1 MLLLFLFLGCGFTWV
16 LNCFWYMPIWPF
28 GFCLKLLYI
37 CRHRCHWN
45 QNFGFFFL
53 DGIENKWIKD
63 FSLFCFSFKNQDCVY
78 GLLIKI
84 QILIFFSD
92 KKLNGYSLLCV
103 LLDGHIGIRKRWNK
117 RIFTIVSMWNFPI
130 QHGLCWFK
138 EI

>member
-1 MLLLFLFLGCGFTWV
+1 MLLLLFLFLSCEFTWV
-16 LNCFWYMPIWPF
+16 FSCFWYMPF

-45 QNFGFFFL
+45 QNFVFFFC
-53 DGIENKWIKD
+53 GIENKWIKE
-63 FSLFCFSFKNQDCVY
+63 FSLFCLSFKNQDCVY

-84 QILIFFSD
+84 QILNFFSD
-92 KKLNGYSLLCV
+92 KKLNGYSLLYV

-130 QHGLCWFK
+130 RHGLCWFK
-138 EI
+138 EM